1 MARLFDLIR
10 VADPRRARVVEM
22 VGTTTMSPADTTEQ
36 QANREAPTTV
46 GTAAVRNRGATVA
59 EIVAEEEVLRMV
71 VVIVVLCSVITATK
85 LATRH
90 VIVQIVPPVVAGK
103 TDRSAALVR

>member
-1 MARLFDLIR
+1 
-10 VADPRRARVVEM
+10 M
-22 VGTTTMSPADTTEQ
+22 VGTTTMSPTATPS
-36 QANREAPTTV
+36 AIREVPIMV
-46 GTAAVRNRGATVA
+46 GTAAVMNRGATVA
-59 EIVAEEEVLRMV
+59 EIVAEEEALLMVVV